1 MRNGLGRARA
11 AYREGCGGARR
22 GHFKARTPCASAHR
36 HPVNRFPSHLG
47 ISGPDRSG
55 PHAVSLC
62 RPGRLICK
70 RRRSRCQYLPDP
82 VGHSELS
89 QHSVC
94 CSDHLKAV
102 SGPHRVSPSRRLCKP
117 CQLSSLRLLLL
128 IRRTIFPQD
137 LLKVVWAGNG

>member
-1 MRNGLGRARA
+1 MRNGLRRARA

-22 GHFKARTPCASAHR
+22 GYFKARTPCASAHR

-47 ISGPDRSG
+47 ISGSDRV
-55 PHAVSLC
+55 PTLC
-62 RPGRLICK
+62 PCAGRGVLICK

-102 SGPHRVSPSRRLCKP
+102 SGPHCVSPSRRLCKP

-128 IRRTIFPQD
+128 IRGTIFPQD
-137 LLKVVWAGNG
+137 LLKVVRAGNG